1 MRKFIPILISSIIL
15 SLVILA
21 GCKKEDDKTDDSQY
35 FIRYKADGQ
44 LIEHKNEA
52 TLFAVTGQ
60 SGVQHNAVV
69 SGFTGNTNIS
79 IQAFDNKPIAASIY
93 NGYELKMNYVEGA
106 ILGFGRDG
114 SIYGTDGTNPNVLLN
129 ITTWS
134 STEARGTFSG
144 VVKLTSGALTITI
157 TEGEFYVKRTN

>member
-1 MRKFIPILISSIIL
+1 MRKIIPFLISAIVLSIVL
-15 SLVILA
+15 LA
-21 GCKKEDDKTDDSQY
+21 GCKKEDEKTDNGKY

-44 LIEHKNEA
+44 LIEHKNES

-79 IQAFDNKPIAASIY
+79 IQAYDNKPIEASIY
-93 NGYELKMNYVEGA
+93 DGYELKVNYVEGA

-114 SIYGTDGTNPNVLLN
+114 SLYGTDGTNPNVLVN
-129 ITTWS
+129 ISTWS
-134 STEARGTFSG
+134 STEARGTFAG
-144 VVKLTSGALTITI
+144 IVKLTSGTSTINI
-157 TEGEFYVKRTN
+157 TEGEFFVKRAN